1 MAIPFV
7 VDDVTK
13 VDAAVQ
19 NLYSKND
26 ADGKF
31 YLQVEGV
38 VAKEKVDE
46 FRTKNIELLKQVE
59 KFKDIDPGKY
69 ATFLDLEAKGK
80 LAGKTPAE
88 VDAIIAERITPMKTE
103 YEGKIGDLSGK
114 LETTTSQ
121 LSVLLVDNVIRD
133 AASKA
138 GITGAQ
144 MDDVLLRGKATFK
157 LVDGQ
162 VTPHDSRGN
171 VIYGSDATTPLSIND
186 WLVKLKTSA
195 PHLFPQS
202 AGGNAPGNRG
212 GGGGNPANMTAA
224 QKITQGLKDAKANM
238 GRG

>member
-19 NLYSKND
+19 PLYAKND

-38 VAKEKVDE
+38 VAKEKLEE
-46 FRTKNIELLKQVE
+46 FRANNIELMKKYDKV
-59 KFKDIDPGKY
+59 KDIDPAKY

-80 LAGKTPAE
+80 LTGKTPAE

-103 YEGKIGDLSGK
+103 YETKIGDLSGK

-133 AASKA
+133 AASRA

-157 LVDGQ
+157 LIDGV
-162 VTPHDSRGN
+162 VTPHDSKGN

-186 WLVKLKTSA
+186 WLGKLKTSA

-202 AGGNAPGNRG
+202 TGGGANGNRG
-212 GGGGNPANMTAA
+212 GGGE
-224 QKITQGLKDAKANM
+224 TQPI
-238 GRG
+238 

>member
-1 MAIPFV
+1 MPIPFI
-7 VDDVTK
+7 VDDVAK
-13 VDAAVQ
+13 VDPSVQ
-19 NLYSKND
+19 NLYAKND

-38 VAKEKVDE
+38 VAKEKLDE
-46 FRTKNIELLKQVE
+46 FRTNNITLSKQLE
-59 KFKDIDPGKY
+59 KFKDVDPAKY

-103 YEGKIGDLSGK
+103 FETTVNDLKGK

-162 VTPHDSRGN
+162 VTPHDSKGN

-186 WLVKLKTSA
+186 WLGKLKTSA
-195 PHLFPQS
+195 PHLFPS
-202 AGGNAPGNRG
+202 NAGGGAGGNRG
-212 GGGGNPANMTAA
+212 GGNGNPANMTAQ
-224 QKITQGLKDAKANM
+224 QKIAQGLKDEKVRL
-238 GRG
+238 GR